1 VVGETIAPTGVTDV
15 GLAIAIAIAGRAT
28 GTAIADP
35 RVTTGRVTTGRVMTD
50 RVMTDRVMTDRVTK
64 PLLTARSAPP
74 SEPTARAET
83 ASARHGRSAH
93 RWTRAR

>member
-1 VVGETIAPTGVTDV
+1 MVGETIAPTGVTDV

-50 RVMTDRVMTDRVTK
+50 RVMTDRVTK

>member
-1 VVGETIAPTGVTDV
+1 MVGETIAPTGVSDV
-15 GLAIAIAIAGRAT
+15 VLAIAIAIAGRAT

-35 RVTTGRVTTGRVMTD
+35 RVTTGRVTTG

>member
-1 VVGETIAPTGVTDV
+1 VMTD
-15 GLAIAIAIAGRAT
+15 
-28 GTAIADP
+28 
-35 RVTTGRVTTGRVMTD
+35 RVMTD